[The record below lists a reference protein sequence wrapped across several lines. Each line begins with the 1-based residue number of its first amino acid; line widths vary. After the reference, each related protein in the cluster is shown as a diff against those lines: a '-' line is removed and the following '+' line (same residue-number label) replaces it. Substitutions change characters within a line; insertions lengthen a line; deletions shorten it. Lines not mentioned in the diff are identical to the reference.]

1 MAQFPTL
8 FPTLQVDGY
17 TLTMIDRPSDNYKVL
32 KKGEDIGT
40 ITFTLECVKAYNGT
54 ETFWIPYDVR
64 IDVVRDTEDLPI
76 QLFKKVILA
85 TATTLS

>member
-1 MAQFPTL
+1 MAKFPTL

-40 ITFTLECVKAYNGT
+40 ITFTLECVKAYKGT
-54 ETFWIPYDVR
+54 ETLWIPYDVR